1 MEIKNIKI
9 EDESLELIKN
19 LKDSFK
25 IHVGV
30 ISDSVILTIRTK
42 GKEDQY
48 VSQVILS
55 QSSDSEEFS
64 FNAFDKKTLNKLSH
78 KRENAKLVANYLES
92 IL

>member
-1 MEIKNIKI
+1 MELKNIKI
-9 EDESLELIKN
+9 EDESLELIKG

-30 ISDSVILTIRTK
+30 ISDAVILTIRTK
-42 GKEDQY
+42 GKNDQY
-48 VSQVILS
+48 VTEVILS
-55 QSSDSEEFS
+55 QNSENEEFS
-64 FNAFDKKTLNKLSH
+64 FNSFEKKTLNKLSH